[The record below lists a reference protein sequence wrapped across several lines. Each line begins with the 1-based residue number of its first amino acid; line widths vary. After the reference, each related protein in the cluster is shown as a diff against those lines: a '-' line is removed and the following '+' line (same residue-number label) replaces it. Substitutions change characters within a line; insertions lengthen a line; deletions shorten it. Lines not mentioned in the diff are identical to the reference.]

1 MKAAVLYETGAPLV
15 VEDVDVEAPRD
26 DEVLVRLVAAGV
38 CHSDLSVAQGALATP
53 MPAVLGHEGAG
64 VVERV
69 GAAVGNVAPGDH
81 AILLYRPQCGHCR
94 YCLGGRPA
102 LCEQGAAARR
112 TGRLVDGTTRYRVD
126 GREINHFSAAST
138 FAEYAVVPASGVMRV
153 DERAP
158 LEVVA
163 IVGCA
168 VMTGVGA
175 VFNAADVRP
184 GATTAVIGCGGVGLS
199 AVQGCRIAGA
209 RRVIAV
215 DVADDKLELA
225 RTLGATDVVNA
236 EREDAVG
243 AVLALTGGL
252 GVEFAFETAG
262 TIRTLQSALDCL
274 QPAGMAIA
282 IGVPP
287 LDQELALKPAGL
299 ITTDKT
305 LRGSLYGSCNFARD
319 VPLLIDLYLAGQ
331 LKLDE
336 MIGRGY
342 PLTAINE
349 ALGGLEAG
357 NVARSIVRFE

>member
-1 MKAAVLYETGAPLV
+1 MKAAVLYETDAPLV

-38 CHSDLSVAQGALATP
+38 CHSDLSVAHGALATP
-53 MPAVLGHEGAG
+53 LPAILGHEGAG

-69 GAAVGNVAPGDH
+69 GERVGNVAPGDH

-102 LCEQGAAARR
+102 LCEQGATARR
-112 TGRLVDGTTRYRVD
+112 TGRLVDGTTRYRVN
-126 GREINHFSAAST
+126 GTEVNHFSAAST
-138 FAEYAVVPASGVMRV
+138 FAEYAVVPASCVMRV
-153 DERAP
+153 DRRAS
-158 LEVVA
+158 LEAVA
-163 IVGCA
+163 IIGCA

-199 AVQGCRIAGA
+199 AVQGSRIAGA
-209 RRVIAV
+209 RRVIAI
-215 DVADDKLELA
+215 DVAEDKLALA
-225 RTLGATDVVNA
+225 KSLGATDVV
-236 EREDAVG
+236 DARDGDPVA
-243 AVLALTGGL
+243 AVLAMTDDL

-262 TIRTLQSALDCL
+262 TIATLQTALDLL
-274 QPAGMAIA
+274 QPAGTAIA

-287 LDQELALKPAGL
+287 LDQDLPLKPAGL

-305 LRGSLYGSCNFARD
+305 LRGSLYGSCNFVRD
-319 VPLLIDLYLAGQ
+319 VPLLIDLYLTGR
-331 LKLDE
+331 LRLDE
-336 MIGRGY
+336 MIGRRY
-342 PLTAINE
+342 PLARINE
-349 ALGGLEAG
+349 ALDGLEGG